1 MTVLRYTFYPVA
13 LALAGWILISAAQ
26 AERYMNAAAAMQ
38 SPEASAERVWRSV
51 LESLSLSFYDGAREQ
66 RGAYAGITEQART
79 WQKKSQLFALV
90 VAAAAALQIFW
101 MRFSSGI
108 SRNVFA
114 RHLNMISMIGFGV
127 GIAAPMMMV
136 SAFADIPV
144 VGNVVFRFES
154 KSILSTICALIH
166 AGNIVLAL
174 LIAIFSVVLPLAKM
188 LLLTIGLS
196 GHFPSA
202 RERIRGWLHAIGKWS
217 MADVF
222 AVAVLVAYLAS
233 NTDAYSRADVGIGFY
248 FFTAYCLLS
257 LWAAQALL
265 TER

>member
-1 MTVLRYTFYPVA
+1 K
-13 LALAGWILISAAQ
+13 
-26 AERYMNAAAAMQ
+26 N
-38 SPEASAERVWRSV
+38 
-51 LESLSLSFYDGAREQ
+51 
-66 RGAYAGITEQART
+66 
-79 WQKKSQLFALV
+79 QLFALV
-90 VAAAAALQIFW
+90 VAAAATLQIIW

-114 RHLNMISMIGFGV
+114 RHLNMISMLGFGV

-136 SAFADIPV
+136 TVFADVPV
-144 VGNVVFRFES
+144 TGTVVFRFEA
-154 KSILSTICALIH
+154 KSILSTIGALMH

-174 LIAIFSVVLPLAKM
+174 LIAMFSVVLPLAKM
-188 LLLTIGLS
+188 FMLS
-196 GHFPSA
+196 IALWGYFPPA

-248 FFTAYCLLS
+248 FF
-257 LWAAQALL
+257 
-265 TER
+265 